1 MAYEKFEE
9 FEDASYTS
17 LRRALIRSKGSDQQ
31 RDFLSVLR
39 SSSNYVEWMRS
50 QVKTEVGEELPIL
63 EENLTEAEFKEP
75 PRSTERQIFEFWK
88 EIPPASACRVTFWGF
103 MTLRHIEEDR
113 IQSSFLAADNKAAS
127 GGLERIER
135 VLKAGSE
142 KEIDDAVRTALRR
155 MGGLPEARGNK
166 SVYVNCPFARAWWRR
181 YVANEIRENTSA
193 VLGDV
198 IKVLGSSQQYWENL
212 IILVVS
218 RNSIVGDMKVR
229 TALIWALSEFVN
241 EEERRHLFQANRL
254 GTILRLIG
262 IRSAQ
267 QELGVFPI
275 EELKE
280 LIKNWLTASQL
291 QKA

>member
-17 LRRALIRSKGSDQQ
+17 LRRDLIRSKGSNQQ
-31 RDFLSVLR
+31 REFLAVLR
-39 SSSNYVEWMRS
+39 SSSDYSAWMRS
-50 QVKTEVGEELPIL
+50 RVKAESGEKLPIL

-75 PRSTERQIFEFWK
+75 PKSTERQIFEFWK

-103 MTLRHIEEDR
+103 MTLRHIEEGR

-127 GGLERIER
+127 GGLERIDR

-181 YVANEIRENTSA
+181 YVANEVRENTGA
-193 VLGDV
+193 ALGDV

-218 RNSIVGDMKVR
+218 RNSIVGDVKVR
-229 TALIWALSEFVN
+229 TALIWALSEFVD
-241 EEERRHLFQANRL
+241 EEERTHMFQAKRL
-254 GTILRLIG
+254 GTMLRLIG
-262 IRSAQ
+262 IRSAR

-280 LIKNWLTASQL
+280 LMKNWLIESQS
-291 QKA
+291 QE

>member
-17 LRRALIRSKGSDQQ
+17 LRRTLIKSKGSDQQ
-31 RDFLSVLR
+31 REFLSVLR
-39 SSSNYVEWMRS
+39 SSSDYTEWVRS
-50 QVKTEVGEELPIL
+50 RVKTESGEELPIL

-103 MTLRHIEEDR
+103 MTLRHIEEGR

-142 KEIDDAVRTALRR
+142 KEIDATVRTALRR

-166 SVYVNCPFARAWWRR
+166 SVYVNCSFARAWWRR
-181 YVANEIRENTSA
+181 YVANEVRENTSA

-198 IKVLGSSQQYWENL
+198 IKVLGSSPQYWENL
-212 IILVVS
+212 IIFVVS
-218 RNSIVGDMKVR
+218 RNSIIGDVKVR

-254 GTILRLIG
+254 GIILRLIG
-262 IRSAQ
+262 IRSAR

-280 LIKNWLTASQL
+280 LMKNWLTES
-291 QKA
+291 

>member
-17 LRRALIRSKGSDQQ
+17 LRRILIKSKGSDQQ
-31 RDFLSVLR
+31 REFLSILR
-39 SSSNYVEWMRS
+39 SSSDYTEWVRS
-50 QVKTEVGEELPIL
+50 RVKTESGEELPIL

-103 MTLRHIEEDR
+103 MTLRHIEEGR

-142 KEIDDAVRTALRR
+142 KEIDATVRTALRR

-166 SVYVNCPFARAWWRR
+166 SVYVNCSFARAWWRR
-181 YVANEIRENTSA
+181 YVANEVRENTSA

-198 IKVLGSSQQYWENL
+198 IKVLGSSPQYWENL
-212 IILVVS
+212 IIFVVS
-218 RNSIVGDMKVR
+218 RNSIVGDVKVR

-262 IRSAQ
+262 IRSAL

-280 LIKNWLTASQL
+280 LMKIWLTESRI

>member
-17 LRRALIRSKGSDQQ
+17 LRRILIKSKGSDQQ
-31 RDFLSVLR
+31 REFLSILR
-39 SSSNYVEWMRS
+39 SSSDYTEWVRS
-50 QVKTEVGEELPIL
+50 RVKTESGEELPIL

-103 MTLRHIEEDR
+103 MTLRHIEEGR
-113 IQSSFLAADNKAAS
+113 IQSSFLATDNKAAS

-142 KEIDDAVRTALRR
+142 KEIDATVRTALRR

-166 SVYVNCPFARAWWRR
+166 SVYVNCSFARAWWRR
-181 YVANEIRENTSA
+181 YVANEVRENTSA

-198 IKVLGSSQQYWENL
+198 IKVLGSSPQYWENP
-212 IILVVS
+212 IIFVVS
-218 RNSIVGDMKVR
+218 RNSIVGDVKVR

-262 IRSAQ
+262 IRSAL

-280 LIKNWLTASQL
+280 LMKIWLTESRI

>member
-1 MAYEKFEE
+1 MIYESFEE

-17 LRRALIRSKGSDQQ
+17 LRRDLIRSKGAGQQ
-31 RDFLSVLR
+31 RKFLSVLR
-39 SSSNYVEWMRS
+39 SSSDYVEWMRS
-50 QVKTEVGEELPIL
+50 QVKIEAGKELPIL

-75 PRSTERQIFEFWK
+75 PRSTEQLIFEFWK
-88 EIPPASACRVTFWGF
+88 RIPPASACRASFWGF
-103 MTLRHIEEDR
+103 MTLRHIEEGR

-127 GGLERIER
+127 SGLDRIER
-135 VLKAGSE
+135 VLKAGGE
-142 KEIDDAVRTALRR
+142 KEIDDIVRAALRR

-181 YVANEIRENTSA
+181 YIAGEVHKNTDA
-193 VLGDV
+193 ALGD
-198 IKVLGSSQQYWENL
+198 ILRVLGSSQQYWENL
-212 IILVVS
+212 ISLVVS

-229 TALIWALSEFVN
+229 TALIWALSESVN
-241 EEERRHLFQANRL
+241 KEGRQHLFQASRL

-280 LIKNWLTASQL
+280 LMKDWLTASYL

>member
-17 LRRALIRSKGSDQQ
+17 LRRALIKSKGSDQQ
-31 RDFLSVLR
+31 REFLSVLR
-39 SSSNYVEWMRS
+39 SSSDYTEWVRS
-50 QVKTEVGEELPIL
+50 RVKTESGEELPIL

-103 MTLRHIEEDR
+103 MTLRHIEEGR
-113 IQSSFLAADNKAAS
+113 IQSSFLAADNKTAS

-142 KEIDDAVRTALRR
+142 KEIDATVRTALRR

-166 SVYVNCPFARAWWRR
+166 SIYVNCSFARAWWRR
-181 YVANEIRENTSA
+181 YVANEVRENTSA

-198 IKVLGSSQQYWENL
+198 IKVLGSSPQYWENL
-212 IILVVS
+212 IIFVVS
-218 RNSIVGDMKVR
+218 RNSIVGDVKVR

-262 IRSAQ
+262 IRSAL

-280 LIKNWLTASQL
+280 LMKNWLTESQL

>member
-17 LRRALIRSKGSDQQ
+17 LRRTLIKSKGSDQQ
-31 RDFLSVLR
+31 REFLSVLR
-39 SSSNYVEWMRS
+39 SSSDYAGWVRS
-50 QVKTEVGEELPIL
+50 RVKTESGKELPIL

-103 MTLRHIEEDR
+103 MTLRHIEEGR

-135 VLKAGSE
+135 VLKTGSE
-142 KEIDDAVRTALRR
+142 KEIDSAVRTALRR
-155 MGGLPEARGNK
+155 MGGLPEARGHK

-181 YVANEIRENTSA
+181 YVANEIRENTNA

-218 RNSIVGDMKVR
+218 RNSIVGDVKVR

-241 EEERRHLFQANRL
+241 KEERMHLFQANRL

-262 IRSAQ
+262 IRSAR

-280 LIKNWLTASQL
+280 LMKNWLAASQL

>member
-1 MAYEKFEE
+1 MASEKFEE

-17 LRRALIRSKGSDQQ
+17 LRRELIRSKGSDQQ
-31 RDFLSVLR
+31 REFLSVLR
-39 SSSNYVEWMRS
+39 SSSDYSEWMRS
-50 QVKTEVGEELPIL
+50 RVKTESGEKLPIL

-103 MTLRHIEEDR
+103 MTLRHIEEGR

-135 VLKAGSE
+135 VLKTGSE
-142 KEIDDAVRTALRR
+142 KEIDSAVRAVLRR

-181 YVANEIRENTSA
+181 YVANEVRENTGA
-193 VLGDV
+193 VLRDV

-212 IILVVS
+212 IVFVVS
-218 RNSIVGDMKVR
+218 RNSVVGDVKVR
-229 TALIWALSEFVN
+229 TALIWALSEFVD
-241 EEERRHLFQANRL
+241 EEKNMYLFQANRL
-254 GTILRLIG
+254 GTMLRLIG

-280 LIKNWLTASQL
+280 LMKNWLTESKSQE
-291 QKA
+291 

>member
-1 MAYEKFEE
+1 
-9 FEDASYTS
+9 
-17 LRRALIRSKGSDQQ
+17 
-31 RDFLSVLR
+31 
-39 SSSNYVEWMRS
+39 
-50 QVKTEVGEELPIL
+50 
-63 EENLTEAEFKEP
+63 
-75 PRSTERQIFEFWK
+75 
-88 EIPPASACRVTFWGF
+88 
-103 MTLRHIEEDR
+103 MTLRHIEEGR

-142 KEIDDAVRTALRR
+142 KEIDATVRTALRR

-166 SVYVNCPFARAWWRR
+166 SVYVNCSFARAWWRR
-181 YVANEIRENTSA
+181 YVANEVRENTSA

-198 IKVLGSSQQYWENL
+198 IKVLGSSPQYWENL
-212 IILVVS
+212 IIFVVS
-218 RNSIVGDMKVR
+218 RNSIVGDVKVR

-262 IRSAQ
+262 IRSAL

-280 LIKNWLTASQL
+280 LMKIWLTESRI

>member
-1 MAYEKFEE
+1 
-9 FEDASYTS
+9 
-17 LRRALIRSKGSDQQ
+17 
-31 RDFLSVLR
+31 
-39 SSSNYVEWMRS
+39 
-50 QVKTEVGEELPIL
+50 
-63 EENLTEAEFKEP
+63 
-75 PRSTERQIFEFWK
+75 
-88 EIPPASACRVTFWGF
+88 
-103 MTLRHIEEDR
+103 MTLRHVEEGR

-142 KEIDDAVRTALRR
+142 KEVDDAVRAALRR

-181 YVANEIRENTSA
+181 YVASEVRENTNVA
-193 VLGDV
+193 LGD
-198 IKVLGSSQQYWENL
+198 ILKVLGSSQQYWENL
-212 IILVVS
+212 IVFVVS
-218 RNSIVGDMKVR
+218 RNSIVGDMNVR

-241 EEERRHLFQANRL
+241 NKEERPHLFQANRL

-267 QELGVFPI
+267 QELGVYPI

-280 LIKNWLTASQL
+280 LMKN
-291 QKA
+291 